1 MKNKTRNVV
10 KVILILCISMFFI
23 YLIFKYQNFF
33 QHINIRSLRKYILSF
48 GSFSFFA
55 LLLIYS
61 LKPLVVVFPA
71 VLLTILAGNIYGP
84 VKGFI
89 LSMVGVFFSAT
100 LAFYISKSIGKPFV
114 DKITRGKLLKLDDNI
129 EAYGFKIIFL
139 MRLSTLFPI
148 DPLSYAVGLTKM
160 KYTDFI
166 LGTLLGL
173 FPEMLAY
180 SYLGQSMRHPLS
192 KKIFI
197 PLILIAA
204 VAAGGVFIYKSFK
217 SKNRNST

>member
-10 KVILILCISMFFI
+10 KAILILCISMFFI
-23 YLIFKYQNFF
+23 YLIFKYQRFF

-48 GSFSFFA
+48 GPFSFLA

-61 LKPLVVVFPA
+61 LKPFVVVFPA
-71 VLLTILAGNIYGP
+71 VLLTVLAGNIFGP

-89 LSMVGVFFSAT
+89 LSMAGVFFSST
-100 LAFYISKSIGKPFV
+100 LAFYLSKSIGKPFV

-160 KYTDFI
+160 KYSDFI

-180 SYLGQSMRHPLS
+180 SYLGQSMRHPFS

-197 PLILIAA
+197 PIILIAA
-204 VAAGGVFIYKSFK
+204 TAATGAFIYKSFK
-217 SKNRNST
+217 SKK

>member
-23 YLIFKYQNFF
+23 YLIFKYQRFF

-48 GSFSFFA
+48 GPFSFFA

-89 LSMVGVFFSAT
+89 LSMAGVFFSAT

-129 EAYGFKIIFL
+129 EAYGFKIIFF

-160 KYTDFI
+160 KYSDFI

-180 SYLGQSMRHPLS
+180 SYLGQSMRHPFS

-204 VAAGGVFIYKSFK
+204 VAAGGAFIYKSSK
-217 SKNRNST
+217 SKNRNSA